1 VRRDV
6 DTLAID
12 RASARLREGKV
23 VAFPTETVYGLG
35 ADALNTDA
43 VREVFRLK
51 GRPSTNPL
59 IVHVLDASMA
69 QRVCAAWPAEAQA
82 LASAFWP
89 GPLTIVLPKRA
100 DIPDEVSA
108 GGETVGVRCPDHPV
122 ALSLL
127 RAFAGPLVGPSAN
140 PSGRVSPTTAA
151 HVRESFDENDVMV
164 LDGGPCRVGIES
176 TVVSLVGSSARVLR
190 AGAIGASDLERVLG
204 EHVDIDT
211 HARAETGAPM
221 DAPGRFASHYA
232 PGAPASLLGRDELVS
247 ELDRTR
253 IRDEHRVSALV
264 LAPIDVESVDGL
276 TEIIM
281 PLDAPSYAQRLYA
294 ALREADE
301 TRPERI
307 MIERPDARGDLWDA
321 IRDRLTRACARR
333 E

>member
-1 VRRDV
+1 
-6 DTLAID
+6 
-12 RASARLREGKV
+12 
-23 VAFPTETVYGLG
+23 
-35 ADALNTDA
+35 
-43 VREVFRLK
+43 
-51 GRPSTNPL
+51 
-59 IVHVLDASMA
+59 
-69 QRVCAAWPAEAQA
+69 
-82 LASAFWP
+82 
-89 GPLTIVLPKRA
+89 
-100 DIPDEVSA
+100 
-108 GGETVGVRCPDHPV
+108 
-122 ALSLL
+122 
-127 RAFAGPLVGPSAN
+127 
-140 PSGRVSPTTAA
+140 
-151 HVRESFDENDVMV
+151 
-164 LDGGPCRVGIES
+164 
-176 TVVSLVGSSARVLR
+176 
-190 AGAIGASDLERVLG
+190 
-204 EHVDIDT
+204 
-211 HARAETGAPM
+211 M

>member
-1 VRRDV
+1 MRTDV
-6 DTLAID
+6 DTGAIEQ
-12 RASARLREGKV
+12 AATRLRDGRV

-35 ADALNTDA
+35 ADVMNPRA

-69 QRVCAAWPAEAQA
+69 QRVCAQWPPRAQA

-89 GPLTIVLPKRA
+89 GPLTIVLPRRA
-100 DIPDEVSA
+100 DLPSEVSA

-122 ALSLL
+122 ALALL
-127 RAFAGPLVGPSAN
+127 RAFGAPLVGPSAN

-151 HVRESFDENDVMV
+151 HVHESFNDKDVMV

-176 TVVSLVGSSARVLR
+176 TVVSLVGPSARVLR
-190 AGAIGASDLERVLG
+190 AGAIGASDLERALG
-204 EHVDIDT
+204 ERVDVDIGS
-211 HARAETGAPM
+211 RAETGAPM

-247 ELDRTR
+247 ELDRAR
-253 IRDEHRVSALV
+253 IRDEHRVSAIV
-264 LAPIDVESVDGL
+264 LSPVDIESVDGL
-276 TEIIM
+276 TEVIM
-281 PLDAPSYAQRLYA
+281 PHDAPSYAQRLYA

-301 TRPERI
+301 NRPERI
-307 MIERPDARGDLWDA
+307 LIERPETRGDLWDA
-321 IRDRLTRACARR
+321 IRDRLTRACAPR